1 MLKSLIVLFENATEI
16 PIVFRDSVL
25 ETLSFLGNLLKVSRC
40 KTYKK
45 GPQVSLKPRVLDCL
59 FVVSIFPLLF
69 KSIDPSSKH
78 PYFILESDSL
88 RSMSRH
94 LLCRL
99 SESLFSN
106 IRSLDPALLEL
117 SLTFPHPFKLISVSL

>member
-1 MLKSLIVLFENATEI
+1 MVKSLIVLFEDATEI

-25 ETLSFLGNLLKVSRC
+25 ETLSFLGNLLKVS
-40 KTYKK
+40 
-45 GPQVSLKPRVLDCL
+45 LKPRVLDCL
-59 FVVSIFPLLF
+59 FIVSIFPFLF